1 MGSVFRKSSV
11 IYLMGIL
18 LFLLAV
24 GLSKE
29 ASAEWGDL
37 ILDKQFESMK
47 KAGVEKVVFP
57 HWFHRIRFK
66 CKTCH
71 EAIFEMEK
79 GINNIQ
85 MSEIIRGNFC
95 GKCHNGKIAFAPVQC
110 TRCHSYQEPKKVEV
124 ATFVRSKA
132 KGDISSGKIDES
144 SGEEE
149 EEDEGLNPF
158 LRKVE
163 ALPANSPLFL
173 SSTGELA
180 TTGSPDALAS
190 KAARI
195 GAGEHPQALEVQG
208 LPKDKFGLI
217 DWAKMIREGLIAPR
231 PGIDPKRQTDIIID
245 MSILFET
252 KSDFIENVIFPHDI
266 HTYWLDC
273 RSCHTRIFNPKKG
286 SNPVFMTE
294 IAQGKWCGWCHG
306 KVAFPLDDCTR
317 CHTQPK
323 PGQ

>member
-1 MGSVFRKSSV
+1 MGRVLKKSSV
-11 IYLMGIL
+11 IYLMGIV

-37 ILDKQFESMK
+37 VLDKQYESMK
-47 KAGVEKVVFP
+47 KAGVDKVVFP

-71 EAIFEMEK
+71 EGIFEMEK
-79 GINNIQ
+79 GKNNIQ
-85 MSEIIRGNFC
+85 MSGIIRGNFC
-95 GKCHNGKIAFAPVQC
+95 GKCHNGKIAFAPVAC
-110 TRCHSYQEPKKVEV
+110 ARCHSYKEPKKVELAPV
-124 ATFVRSKA
+124 IIPKA
-132 KGDISSGKIDES
+132 RRGAGDTISEGSGDED
-144 SGEEE
+144 
-149 EEDEGLNPF
+149 EDEGINPY
-158 LRKVE
+158 LRKID
-163 ALPANSPLFL
+163 ALPSNSPLFL
-173 SSTGELA
+173 TSAGELGSTGGA
-180 TTGSPDALAS
+180 DALAS
-190 KAARI
+190 RAARI
-195 GAGEHPQALEVQG
+195 GAGEHPQALEVAG

-217 DWAKMIREGLIAPR
+217 DWAKMIKQGLISPR
-231 PGIDPKRQTDIIID
+231 PSIDPKRQTDIIID
-245 MSILFET
+245 MSVLFET
-252 KSDFIENVIFPHDI
+252 KSDFIENVLYPHDI

-286 SNPVFMTE
+286 SNPVLMTE
-294 IAQGKWCGWCHG
+294 ISEGKWCGWCHG

>member
-1 MGSVFRKSSV
+1 MGSVFKKSSI
-11 IYLMGIL
+11 IYFMGAL
-18 LFLLAV
+18 LFLLTV
-24 GLSKE
+24 GLGKD

-37 ILDKQFESMK
+37 VLEKQYQSMK
-47 KAGVEKVVFP
+47 KAGVNKVVFP

-79 GINNIQ
+79 GKNGIQ

-110 TRCHSYQEPKKVEV
+110 PRCHSYQEPEKVKLAVVSIPQGEEGE
-124 ATFVRSKA
+124 
-132 KGDISSGKIDES
+132 GDSTDEASG
-144 SGEEE
+144 EE

-158 LRKVE
+158 LRKME
-163 ALPANSPLFL
+163 ALPSNSPLFL
-173 SSTGELA
+173 SITGELA
-180 TTGSPDALAS
+180 STGGADALAS

-195 GAGEHPQALEVQG
+195 GAGEHPQALEVKG

-217 DWAKMIREGLIAPR
+217 DWAKMIRQGLIAPR
-231 PGIDPKRQTDIIID
+231 PSIDPKRQTDIIID

-306 KVAFPLDDCTR
+306 KIAFPLDDCTR

-323 PGQ
+323 PGL

>member
-1 MGSVFRKSSV
+1 MGRIIKKSSV
-11 IYLMGIL
+11 IYLMGVL

-37 ILDKQFESMK
+37 ILDKQYEGMK

-71 EAIFEMEK
+71 EGIFEMEK
-79 GINNIQ
+79 GKNNIQ
-85 MSEIIRGNFC
+85 MSGIIRGNFC

-110 TRCHSYQEPKKVEV
+110 ARCHSYKEPEKVTLAVVPIPQKDEI
-124 ATFVRSKA
+124 TSGST
-132 KGDISSGKIDES
+132 GDDAS
-144 SGEEE
+144 EE
-149 EEDEGLNPF
+149 EEDEGMNPY
-158 LRKVE
+158 LKKIDS
-163 ALPANSPLFL
+163 LPSNSPLFL

-180 TTGSPDALAS
+180 STGGADALAS
-190 KAARI
+190 RAARI
-195 GAGEHPQALEVQG
+195 GAGEHPQALEVTG

-217 DWAKMIREGLIAPR
+217 DWAKMIRQGLIAPR
-231 PGIDPKRQTDIIID
+231 PSVDPKVQTDIIID

-252 KSDFIENVIFPHDI
+252 KSDFIENVLFPHDI

-273 RSCHTRIFNPKKG
+273 RSCHTRLFNPKKG
-286 SNPVFMTE
+286 SNPVLMTE
-294 IAQGKWCGWCHG
+294 ISEGKWCGWCHS

-323 PGQ
+323 PGL